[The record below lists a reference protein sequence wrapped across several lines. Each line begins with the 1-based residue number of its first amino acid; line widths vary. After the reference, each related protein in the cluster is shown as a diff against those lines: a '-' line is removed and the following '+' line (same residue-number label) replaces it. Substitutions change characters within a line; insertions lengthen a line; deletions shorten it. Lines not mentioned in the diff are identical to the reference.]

1 MAVCWAQELHR
12 DRAIAS
18 VEKRIGEVEA
28 YLAAC
33 DGVEGQGS
41 AAAARRFLHELKQML
56 AMQRGSSKTGNNNVR
71 PTFGMAAEA

>member
-1 MAVCWAQELHR
+1 MRSLGVTAMSIPDKPISTR
-12 DRAIAS
+12 NRAIAS

-41 AAAARRFLHELKQML
+41 AAAARRFLHELRQML
-56 AMQRGSSKTGNNNVR
+56 ATQRGSSKTGER
-71 PTFGMAAEA
+71 

>member
-28 YLAAC
+28 YLAAH

-41 AAAARRFLHELKQML
+41 AAAAL
-56 AMQRGSSKTGNNNVR
+56 ASSTS
-71 PTFGMAAEA
+71 

>member
-1 MAVCWAQELHR
+1 LLDIRSPGITTMPTPDKPTSIR

-33 DGVEGQGS
+33 DGTEGQGS
-41 AAAARRFLHELKQML
+41 AAAASRFLQELRRML
-56 AMQRGSSKTGNNNVR
+56 ATQRGSSETG
-71 PTFGMAAEA
+71 GQ